1 MATDDNTG
9 SGNNASGSSQDQ
21 GAADQ
26 ASTTSTSF
34 SSSLTTQQ
42 RKVYQDLNLEIN
54 SVSFQE
60 GRSRQ
65 DTIAD
70 LFAMTGPGGRERRSG
85 SGSGGNV
92 QSRQNT
98 ARTEDGSKQNG
109 SEAQ

>member
-9 SGNNASGSSQDQ
+9 RGNNGSGCSQDQ

-26 ASTTSTSF
+26 ASATSTNF

-42 RKVYQDLNLEIN
+42 REVYQDLNLEIN
-54 SVSFQE
+54 SVAFQE

-65 DTIAD
+65 ETIAD

-85 SGSGGNV
+85 SGSGGNA

-98 ARTEDGSKQNG
+98 TQTEDGSKQNG
-109 SEAQ
+109 SETQ